1 MESKPFNKHIKA
13 LLSKSKYML
22 VRGERWAEMTGQF
35 EHRVRHGGRQTGRK
49 SMSHILHEHIY
60 PSITKQCRTDSPLCL
75 YRHSRQSCG
84 AGHTWRH
91 CTSLCVCLLSYTRS
105 LVLKKKGK
113 IQIGNREALQIWV
126 EQNVLWW
133 LQLKGMASIRINRW
147 HVLSLSP
154 TPCRHSLPLGS
165 FCFCLFSVWL
175 EDKKLIKRRR
185 KREQRIGLRS

>member
-1 MESKPFNKHIKA
+1 MSASLQCEAPDPSLYRFSVFLSSLWMCFYGYGYSAAKKKMSPMESKPFNKHIKA

-49 SMSHILHEHIY
+49 SMSHILHEHIC

-105 LVLKKKGK
+105 LVLKKRKNTDRKQGSASDLGGTK
-113 IQIGNREALQIWV
+113 CI
-126 EQNVLWW
+126 
-133 LQLKGMASIRINRW
+133 MAASTKRNGF
-147 HVLSLSP
+147 
-154 TPCRHSLPLGS
+154 HSN
-165 FCFCLFSVWL
+165 
-175 EDKKLIKRRR
+175 
-185 KREQRIGLRS
+185 